1 MEESS
6 ANAILQHQ
14 REPSTF
20 PEPDLVN
27 HPTEKAVDFGFSVDS
42 RRKAEVN
49 KQAWKRKTAG
59 RESTRS
65 IFNFPLSTFPGK
77 IAVLYSREITTK

>member
-49 KQAWKRKTAG
+49 TQAWKRKTAE

-65 IFNFPLSTFPGK
+65 IFNFPCVHL
-77 IAVLYSREITTK
+77 SRENSGTVF